1 LRNPEF
7 KTRPPKCAGRWY
19 PRKKQPLKFSDDPVS
34 SAVISPHAGF
44 VYSGEVS
51 LEAVS
56 YVKKNRVWIF
66 GTCHYES
73 PRNGISIFYGD
84 YSSSIG
90 KAVFPQNLP
99 EKDYDALNKYFSDE
113 GHRTEEHSIENVLY
127 CLNHFKKEVNAFCVL
142 VRINDED
149 DFEKIADDIAKVWN
163 QEDSIIV
170 STDWN
175 HFVPVKIINQ
185 LLEEASSYLTK
196 GDIPGLYRLC
206 LKGGQEAC
214 GIDGLLLAYKIL
226 SKMDE
231 NTKFAVLTATDSSK
245 SEYDFGGLTSKTC
258 VGYISARN

>member
-1 LRNPEF
+1 MEF
-7 KTRPPKCAGRWY
+7 QDLKTREPKCAGRWY
-19 PRKKQPLKFSDDPVS
+19 PPKKQPLRYTDNPVS

-44 VYSGEVS
+44 AYSGRVL

-56 YVKKNRVWIF
+56 YVKKNRIWIF

-73 PRNGISIFYGD
+73 PRNGISIFYGN

-90 KAVFPQNLP
+90 KADFPPNLSDNDC
-99 EKDYDALNKYFSDE
+99 KVLNNYFSDE

-127 CLNHFKKEVNAFCVL
+127 CLNHFKKEVNAFCGL
-142 VRINDED
+142 VRINAEE
-149 DFEKIADDIAKVWN
+149 DFEKVSDDIANVWKKD
-163 QEDSIIV
+163 DSIIV

-185 LLEEASSYLTK
+185 LLDEASLYLSN

-206 LKGGQEAC
+206 LKGAQEAC
-214 GIDGLLLAYKIL
+214 GIDGLYLAYKIL
-226 SKMDE
+226 SKVNE
-231 NTKFAVLTATDSSK
+231 NTKFTVLTATDSSK
-245 SEYDFGGLTSKTC
+245 TEYDFGGLTSKTC